1 MKMYISDYLNDFV
14 RNFNSFEEDWDLYD
28 GIEDK
33 DCYKYE
39 FNLAGIKKENIK
51 VNVGNNILRVEAKQE
66 DREFLKSYHLP
77 HKADTSSAVENPN

>member
-39 FNLAGIKKENIK
+39 FRRSFTLCTGVITWTIKYYI
-51 VNVGNNILRVEAKQE
+51 
-66 DREFLKSYHLP
+66 FLF
-77 HKADTSSAVENPN
+77 